1 MTDEKKLRVILG
13 AAYANSYDYKIVNKL
28 YKFIAA
34 RKNHSMILHPK
45 YVIIIKDGRF
55 YCPKWTYGN
64 YTIDTLWSLLVA
76 HHGDNSNK
84 PGYITDALGAQ
95 ESMKEIL
102 RCYKCYFSWI
112 KNPRSEM

>member
-1 MTDEKKLRVILG
+1 MTDEKKLRIILG
-13 AAYANSYDYKIVNKL
+13 ASYANTYDYKIVKKL

-34 RKNHSMILHPK
+34 RKNDSIIMHPRFALT
-45 YVIIIKDGRF
+45 IKDGRF

-64 YTIDTLWSLLVA
+64 CTIDTIWSLLIT
-76 HHGDNSNK
+76 HYGDNSKK

-95 ESMKEIL
+95 QSMKEIL

-112 KNPRSEM
+112 KNPSSEM